1 MPDNRSVALC
11 STGVIV
17 VAALLRL
24 WPSSCPLEAQTS
36 TAAVHSTDAKWG
48 VVTNITIDHH
58 ADGDVVAATPAMGLH
73 RLIETVRVPAAGRYR
88 LSVETAFAGASSLVI
103 DIGDSD
109 QPKYGF
115 VSGNLQ
121 RGQVT
126 KRAGDVVA
134 AGVEPVPDKPEHYRW
149 WVDMDYVSGQASY
162 DLAFWANGLQEFAG
176 NDACK
181 IVLLSEPSFTPV
193 SQ

>member
-1 MPDNRSVALC
+1 MPDNRSAVLV
-11 STGVIV
+11 STAVIV

-24 WPSSCPLEAQTS
+24 WPSSCPPEAQAS
-36 TAAVHSTDAKWG
+36 TPAVQSTDAKWG

-58 ADGDVVAATPAMGLH
+58 ADGDVIAATPAMGLH
-73 RLIETVRVPAAGRYR
+73 RLIKSIRVPAAGRYR
-88 LSVETAFAGASSLVI
+88 LSVETAFAGASGLVI

-109 QPKYGF
+109 QPKYGL

-134 AGVEPVPDKPEHYRW
+134 AGVEPVPDKPGHYRW
-149 WVDMDYVSGQASY
+149 WVDMDYVPGQASY
-162 DLAFWANGLQEFAG
+162 DLAFSADGAQEFAG

-181 IVLLSEPSFTPV
+181 IVLFSEPSFTPV